1 MSNHRHTLQR
11 ISRWLSQLEEDPEK
25 KRGRDISDYKYKML
39 HKKLHKT
46 QGHFT

>member
-11 ISRWLSQLEEDPEK
+11 ISRWLNQLEEDHEK
-25 KRGRDISDYKYKML
+25 KRGRGIGDYKYKIL

-46 QGHFT
+46 QGRFT